1 MVRHAAA
8 VAVAMCLM
16 PASLF
21 AQGTTFTVT
30 TESANVHKGPSTG
43 SAVVGSAR
51 RGAVLPVTRELGSWV
66 KVSWPRAQD
75 GAGYL
80 NVSWGTIAR
89 RGAPAASRPAGIA
102 SAPAPQ
108 LRPTATT
115 PVPAADPRPVEQA
128 PAMRPV
134 YVTPASHR
142 LGLGGRMGGSPLGFG
157 ATARSWRADRL
168 GVQVDVSRYAL
179 TGIGTPARVTS
190 VQIEPSLLY
199 SLPDSV
205 TDYMWMRPYLG
216 AGATLRRHSLSG
228 GTPGASDSVSAN
240 GLGFQTFGG
249 GEMTFAGA
257 PQFALSVDLSYHWF
271 RTPVVGFDLG
281 GVGVAVLGHWY
292 VK

>member
-1 MVRHAAA
+1 
-8 VAVAMCLM
+8 
-16 PASLF
+16 
-21 AQGTTFTVT
+21 
-30 TESANVHKGPSTG
+30 
-43 SAVVGSAR
+43 
-51 RGAVLPVTRELGSWV
+51 VLQVTRELGSWI
-66 KVSWPRAQD
+66 KVSWPRAPD
-75 GAGYL
+75 GAGYV
-80 NVSWGTIAR
+80 NVSWGNIAR
-89 RGAPAASRPAGIA
+89 RVVPGSTRPAGTL

-108 LRPTATT
+108 PRSTATT

-128 PAMRPV
+128 PALRPV

-168 GVQVDVSRYAL
+168 GVQLDVSRYAL

-190 VQIEPSLLY
+190 MQIEPSILY

-205 TDYMWMRPYLG
+205 TDYMWVRPYIG
-216 AGATLRRHSLSG
+216 AGATLRRHSLSR
-228 GTPGASDSVSAN
+228 GTPGASDSMSAN

-249 GEMTFAGA
+249 GEMTFASV
-257 PQFALSVDLSYHWF
+257 PQFALSLDLGYHWF